1 MTPMGSG
8 RTAAR
13 RAARERVTPTTAA
26 LQRRMQLALG
36 ALRGVTLVWSS
47 VVCAVDASSGV
58 LDRPGA
64 AVVLLAALA
73 LWSAT
78 WTAAV
83 VGRRRWIGNTPAVV
97 ADVVLAAVALG
108 ADHWLYGGE
117 HPQSFA
123 SAWPL
128 VAVVATAVARGPITG
143 LVAGASVGLANVVG
157 AVTVGSGMQGE
168 WLSTLGTL
176 VLLAA
181 SGWVAGWVADRLRTT
196 AQVAAD
202 AQARA
207 EVAAT
212 LHDGVLQTLAVIQR
226 RSDDADLVAL
236 AREQDQALRTFL
248 RGGRAVALDLDPA
261 TASRSRHVPGTNTDA
276 ATDTDAVVEADPID
290 PIDRMRSELA
300 RIGRTHAITVQLVV
314 IDRGTARGSTASA
327 LLGAAGEAVVNAAKH
342 SGTDLV
348 WVSVD
353 RRSPSGTMVVVH
365 DEGHGFDPTTTPEG
379 TGITH
384 SIRERVA
391 AVGGGATV
399 ASTPGRG
406 TDVTVWVP

>member
-8 RTAAR
+8 RTAGR

-64 AVVLLAALA
+64 AAALLAALA
-73 LWSAT
+73 AWSAT
-78 WTAAV
+78 WTVAV
-83 VGRRRWIGNTPAVV
+83 VGRRRWVGGAAAVV
-97 ADVVLAAVALG
+97 TDVVLAAVALG
-108 ADHWLYGGE
+108 ADHWLYDGE

-128 VAVVATAVARGPITG
+128 VAVVATAVARGPVTG
-143 LVAGASVGLANVVG
+143 LVAGTSVGLADVIG
-157 AVTVGSGMQGE
+157 AVMVGSGMQGE
-168 WLSTLGTL
+168 WLSMLGTL

-196 AQVAAD
+196 AQAAAD

-248 RGGRAVALDLDPA
+248 HGSDRSVALDLDPDIVST
-261 TASRSRHVPGTNTDA
+261 TARGSGRSAGG
-276 ATDTDAVVEADPID
+276 ATDTDTAVEAD

-300 RIGRTHAITVQLVV
+300 RIGRTHAITVQVV
-314 IDRGTARGSTASA
+314 VVDPGTARGSTASA

-342 SGTDLV
+342 SGTDRV

-353 RRSPSGTMVVVH
+353 RRNPSGTMVVVH
-365 DEGHGFDPTTTPEG
+365 DEGSGFDPTATAEG

-391 AVGGGATV
+391 VVGGGATV